1 MHDIVQELVALI
13 DVHDWAPDFDLAIE
27 RAQRHRIAAVN
38 GIQDLGDNLAL
49 VDGLVT

>member
-27 RAQRHRIAAVN
+27 RAQRHRIAALKD
-38 GIQDLGDNLAL
+38 IQDLEDYLAF
-49 VDGLVT
+49 VNGVVT